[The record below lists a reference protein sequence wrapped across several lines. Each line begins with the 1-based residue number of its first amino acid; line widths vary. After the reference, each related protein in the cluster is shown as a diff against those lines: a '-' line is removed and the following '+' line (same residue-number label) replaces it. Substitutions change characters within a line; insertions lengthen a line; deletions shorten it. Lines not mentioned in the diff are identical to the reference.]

1 MPGRRNGRRGDLPLS
16 AEINVTS
23 LVDVAFT
30 LLVIFIITAPILQGG
45 VEVDIPEG
53 AVAPLE
59 SVNEPVIVT
68 IDRVGT
74 VYLEDQPIAMSDLSS
89 LLRRMVE
96 GRSGATV
103 FVRAD
108 SAVSYGPVLE
118 AIAMINEVE
127 GVGLSLVAAPMD
139 ARR

>member
-1 MPGRRNGRRGDLPLS
+1 MRGRMSGPRRDALPVS

-59 SVNEPVIVT
+59 SINEPVIVT
-68 IDRVGT
+68 IDRTGE
-74 VYLEDQPIAMSDLSS
+74 VYVEDQPVTMADLGAV
-89 LLRRMVE
+89 LTRVVD
-96 GRSGATV
+96 GRQASV

-108 SAVSYGPVLE
+108 STASYGPVLR
-118 AIAMINEVE
+118 AIAEISQVE
-127 GVGLSLVAAPMD
+127 GVSMSLVAQP
-139 ARR
+139 RSNR